1 MRRRTPKNYSG
12 TESPAKKVS
21 ELLPEIA
28 SEIAKKASIPD
39 EAIFQYWNMLIGER
53 VALMTEPVSF
63 VDEVL
68 TVKVK
73 SSTLYSLLAVHEKA
87 KLLASLQD
95 KFSIRNIV
103 FRVG

>member
-1 MRRRTPKNYSG
+1 MRRRTPRNYSG
-12 TESPAKKVS
+12 TNNPAKKVS
-21 ELLPEIA
+21 DLLPDIA
-28 SEIAKKASIPD
+28 GQIAKRAQLPD
-39 EAIFQYWNMLIGER
+39 EAIFQFWNELMGEKM
-53 VALMTEPVSF
+53 ASMTKPVSF
-63 VDEVL
+63 FEKTL

-87 KLLASLQD
+87 RLLASLRK

>member
-1 MRRRTPKNYSG
+1 MRRRTPRNYSG
-12 TESPAKKVS
+12 TQNPAKKVS
-21 ELLPEIA
+21 DLLPEIA
-28 SEIAKKASIPD
+28 SDIARKASLPD
-39 EAIFQYWNMLIGER
+39 EAIFQFWNELMGEKM
-53 VALMTEPVSF
+53 ASMTEPVSF
-63 VDEVL
+63 VEETL

-87 KLLASLQD
+87 KLLASLQK

>member
-1 MRRRTPKNYSG
+1 MRRRTPKNYCG
-12 TESPAKKVS
+12 TESPAKKIS

-28 SEIAKKASIPD
+28 NEIARKISIPG
-39 EAIFQYWNMLIGER
+39 EAIFQFWNELMGEKM
-53 VALMTEPVSF
+53 ASMTEPVSF

-87 KLLASLQD
+87 KLLASLQE
-95 KFSIRNIV
+95 KFSVRNIV